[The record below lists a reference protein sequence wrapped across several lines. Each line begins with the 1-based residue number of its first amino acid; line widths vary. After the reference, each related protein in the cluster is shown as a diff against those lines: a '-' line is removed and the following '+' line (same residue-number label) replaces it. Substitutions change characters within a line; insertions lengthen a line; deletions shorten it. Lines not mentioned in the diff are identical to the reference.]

1 KAWSEGLLHTFQT
14 LPTWTPAEREEE

>member
-1 KAWSEGLLHTFQT
+1 AWSEGLLHTFQT